1 MHSRLEEFP
10 IEILIVDDE
19 PQAVKYFQR
28 AFGDRFPI
36 VTATS
41 AAEAEELLMSDQRNI
56 GVVVSDQRMPHR
68 NGVSLLE
75 NIRRKRPDVV
85 RILTTA
91 YADLDDAVRA
101 VNKGG
106 VFRYIMKPWDLQ
118 ALEADLEQATT
129 FYLMQR
135 ECNLLINEKLGA
147 MERTVLRNR
156 LYSLAAMSAAL
167 SAYKNAPVAMR
178 NYLKDALAETAWRP
192 AIRKQWSE
200 LPPENHWRLPIE
212 EAQRFVKLSEQL
224 VDESLMAHHQDDQ
237 EAELVSVISDCAA
250 ALRDAHNKMAV
261 SVRSEVDELKVP
273 TNAAYLAD
281 IMKRLMAPMSDWA
294 APGSTLL
301 VQVRDGK
308 DTVGGAVIDFEM
320 RNFDA
325 AKALEDCV
333 LHAAPCEDVSQ
344 RSVEYLRA
352 ILAVGNMGG
361 SVSSMPSGNGFK
373 RIELVL
379 PTDAN
384 DARKKATME
393 ASWLE
398 DINDEYERWSL
409 GMLDIAS

>member
-1 MHSRLEEFP
+1 MHSHLEEFP
-10 IEILIVDDE
+10 IEVLIVDDE

-28 AFGDRFPI
+28 AFGNRFPI

-41 AAEAEELLMSDQRNI
+41 AAEAEELLMSDEHNI

-68 NGVSLLE
+68 SGVSLLE
-75 NIRRKRPDVV
+75 SIRRRRPDVV

-101 VNKGG
+101 VNQGG

-156 LYSLAAMSAAL
+156 LYSLAAMSVAL
-167 SAYKNAPVAMR
+167 SGYKNAPVAMR

-200 LPPENHWRLPIE
+200 LRSECHWRLPVE
-212 EAQRFVKLSEQL
+212 EAQRLVQLSRQL
-224 VDESLMAHHQDDQ
+224 VDDSTMAHHQDHQ
-237 EAELVSVISDCAA
+237 EAELVSVVSNCAS
-250 ALRDAHNKMAV
+250 ALRDAHNKMSV

-273 TNAAYLAD
+273 TNAAHLAD
-281 IMKRLMAPMSDWA
+281 IMKRLMAPMSDWT

-301 VQVRDGK
+301 VQVRNGK
-308 DTVGGAVIDFEM
+308 DNGGGAVIDFEM
-320 RNFDA
+320 RNFDP

-333 LHAAPCEDVSQ
+333 LHAAPFEDVSQ

-352 ILAVGNMGG
+352 ILAVGHMGG

-384 DARKKATME
+384 DARQNATVD
-393 ASWLE
+393 ADWLE
-398 DINDEYERWSL
+398 EINEEYERWSL